1 MGLFDIPT
9 VTIPIKEYETL
20 IRESE
25 QVAIIKGLLV
35 KSEYISTGDLRVIL
49 NVEKPEEGKEENN
62 GN

>member
-9 VTIPIKEYETL
+9 VEIPKAEYETL

-25 QVAIIKGLLV
+25 QVAVIKGLLV
-35 KSEYISTGDLRVIL
+35 KSEYVSTGDLRVIL
-49 NVEKPEEGKEENN
+49 NVEKLEEGKGENN